1 MTTYVCT
8 RQAGSGFNGRDFAAI
23 TAEFQVDPTRRNEC
37 VELMRDVQMIFL
49 RSGDN
54 RWHLYEN
61 LTQPNKFRMEIV
73 VPAGDGA
80 WLKTNPNTVALA
92 LNLVPFA
99 GIAFYGSSASCV
111 TRLEGWHNQP
121 YRVATCRIHGSQPIT
136 STQLFRSVKRCGTQ
150 GQLGARRIPK
160 LKTSDMS
167 EITRQAVPYFF
178 RKTCPKLV
186 PP

>member
-1 MTTYVCT
+1 
-8 RQAGSGFNGRDFAAI
+8 
-23 TAEFQVDPTRRNEC
+23 
-37 VELMRDVQMIFL
+37 MRDVRMIFL

-80 WLKTNPNTVALA
+80 WLKTNSNTVALA

-121 YRVATCRIHGSQPIT
+121 YRVAICRIHGSQPIT
-136 STQLFRSVKRCGTQ
+136 STQLFRSVKRCSTQ
-150 GQLGARRIPK
+150 GQLGARRISEDSRLLTCQK
-160 LKTSDMS
+160 LPA
-167 EITRQAVPYFF
+167 RQCLIFFGRLVRNWYPPDRVCFQKSARLYKIAAVRLFLPQ
-178 RKTCPKLV
+178 
-186 PP
+186 

>member
-1 MTTYVCT
+1 MTTYVCA
-8 RQAGSGFNGRDFAAI
+8 RQAVSGFNGRDFAAI

-37 VELMRDVQMIFL
+37 VELMRDVRMIFL

-80 WLKTNPNTVALA
+80 WLKTNSNTVALA

-99 GIAFYGSSASCV
+99 RIAFYGSSASCV
-111 TRLEGWHNQP
+111 TRLEGWHDQP

-136 STQLFRSVKRCGTQ
+136 STQLFRSAASET
-150 GQLGARRIPK
+150 LGIPVEK
-160 LKTSDMS
+160 LGSDSVRPDFGLMNGFWLLRFS
-167 EITRQAVPYFF
+167 RTLLI
-178 RKTCPKLV
+178 
-186 PP
+186 